1 VSADAGRPTYVDLHT
16 HSTASDGTL
25 PPEAVVEA
33 AARCGLAALALTD
46 HDTIDG
52 VSVARAAGERLGI
65 RIITGVELSAFHEE
79 HEVHVLALHLTQLEA
94 LEKRLGEL
102 RTLRHT
108 RAEKIVDKLN
118 ALGIPLTLDEVLQQS
133 NGGAVGR
140 PHVARALIARGVVH
154 DFRDAFM
161 RYLGGNGS
169 AFVAKERLSIEDAI
183 AIAHEAGA
191 LAIWAHPGD
200 GGRREKLEPLVAA
213 GLDGVEVKH
222 PSHSG
227 EDVKRLQALADF
239 FGLVPSGGSDWHGA
253 SDGPR
258 RLGIMNVPIQW
269 LERQD
274 EKLASVM
281 SSKNSRPSPP
291 PPPAE
296 SPAAQ

>member
-1 VSADAGRPTYVDLHT
+1 VSADAGRPAYVDLHT

-25 PPEAVVEA
+25 APDAVVEA
-33 AARCGLAALALTD
+33 AASCGLAALALTD

-52 VSVARAAGERLGI
+52 VAAARTAGERLGV
-65 RIITGVELSAFHEE
+65 RVITGVELSAFHDE
-79 HEVHVLALHLTQLEA
+79 HEVHVLALHLTQLET
-94 LEKRLGEL
+94 LERHLTGL
-102 RTLRHT
+102 RAQRHT
-108 RAEKIVDKLN
+108 RAAKIVDKLN
-118 ALGIPLTLDEVLQQS
+118 ALGIPITLDEVLQQS
-133 NGGAVGR
+133 SGGAVGR

-200 GGRREKLEPLVAA
+200 GGRREKLEPLIAA

-222 PSHSG
+222 PSHSA
-227 EDVKRLQALADF
+227 EDVKRLQALTDF
-239 FGLVPSGGSDWHGA
+239 FGLLPSGGSDWHGA
-253 SDGPR
+253 ADGPR
-258 RLGIMNVPIQW
+258 RLGIMNVPIEW

-274 EKLASVM
+274 EKVASIA
-281 SSKNSRPSPP
+281 S
-291 PPPAE
+291 
-296 SPAAQ
+296 SPAAR

>member
-1 VSADAGRPTYVDLHT
+1 VSAEAGGPAFIDLHT

-25 PPEAVVEA
+25 PPEQVIEA
-33 AARCGLAALALTD
+33 AAQCGLKALALTD
-46 HDTIDG
+46 HDTIG
-52 VSVARAAGERLGI
+52 GIPAAREAGDRLGI
-65 RIITGVELSAFHEE
+65 RVITGVELSAFQDG
-79 HEVHVLALHLTQLEA
+79 HEVHVLALHLSQLDT
-94 LEKRLGEL
+94 LHKRLEDL
-102 RTLRHT
+102 RASRFS
-108 RAEKIVDKLN
+108 RAEKIVEKLN
-118 ALGIPLTLDEVLQQS
+118 ALGIPITLDEVLLQS

-169 AFVAKERLSIEDAI
+169 AFVPKDKLSIEDAI
-183 AIAHEAGA
+183 AIAHDAGA

-213 GLDGVEVKH
+213 GLDGVEIRH

-227 EDVKRLQALADF
+227 EDIKRLQALTDF

-253 SDGPR
+253 PEGPR
-258 RLGIMNVPIQW
+258 RLGMMNVPAEW

-274 EKLASVM
+274 ERVASLAS
-281 SSKNSRPSPP
+281 STSP
-291 PPPAE
+291 
-296 SPAAQ
+296 

>member
-1 VSADAGRPTYVDLHT
+1 VSAEAGGQAFIDLHT

-25 PPEAVVEA
+25 PPAQVIEA
-33 AARCGLAALALTD
+33 AAACGLKALALTD
-46 HDTIDG
+46 HDTIG
-52 VSVARAAGERLGI
+52 GIPAAREAGERLGI
-65 RIITGVELSAFHEE
+65 RVITGVELSAFQDG
-79 HEVHVLALHLTQLEA
+79 HEVHVLALHLSQLDT
-94 LEKRLGEL
+94 LHKRLEDL
-102 RTLRHT
+102 RASRFS
-108 RAEKIVDKLN
+108 RAEQIVEKLN
-118 ALGIPLTLDEVLQQS
+118 ALGIPITLDEVLLQS

-169 AFVAKERLSIEDAI
+169 AFVPKDKLSIEDAI
-183 AIAHEAGA
+183 AIAHDAGA

-213 GLDGVEVKH
+213 GLDGVEIRH

-227 EDVKRLQALADF
+227 EDIKRLQALTEF

-253 SDGPR
+253 TEGPR
-258 RLGIMNVPIQW
+258 RLGMMNVPAEW

-274 EKLASVM
+274 ERVASLAS
-281 SSKNSRPSPP
+281 STSP
-291 PPPAE
+291 
-296 SPAAQ
+296 

>member
-1 VSADAGRPTYVDLHT
+1 VSADAGRPAFVDLHT

-25 PPEAVVEA
+25 APDQVIEA

-52 VSVARAAGERLGI
+52 VPGARVAGERLGI
-65 RIITGVELSAFHEE
+65 RVIAGVELSAFHEE
-79 HEVHVLALHLTQLEA
+79 HEVHLLALHLTHIEA
-94 LEKRLGEL
+94 LEKRLSEL
-102 RTLRHT
+102 RALRHA

-118 ALGIPLTLDEVLQQS
+118 TLGLSLTLDEVLLQS

-140 PHVARALIARGVVH
+140 PHVARALIARGMVR

-183 AIAHEAGA
+183 AITHEAGA

-200 GGRREKLEPLVAA
+200 GGRRERLEPLVAA
-213 GLDGVEVKH
+213 GLDGLEVRH
-222 PSHSG
+222 PSHSS
-227 EDVKRLQALADF
+227 EDVKRLKALADF

-253 SDGPR
+253 PDGPR
-258 RLGIMNVPIQW
+258 RLGIMDVPIEW

-274 EKLASVM
+274 QKLALLGATSGT
-281 SSKNSRPSPP
+281 
-291 PPPAE
+291 
-296 SPAAQ
+296 